1 MKSGNFAHAR
11 EPLDAKVKHSTHGC
25 WSVAQ
30 GGGRGFG
37 VGEIHTDTTR
47 GDICGNH
54 DGALARLELVQDPIA
69 LVLLLVTVD
78 GCKELAGVGM
88 KRGRG
93 THKERASHPGGGSG

>member
-30 GGGRGFG
+30 GGGGGGFR

-78 GCKELAGVGM
+78 G
-88 KRGRG
+88 
-93 THKERASHPGGGSG
+93 